1 MKKRALVQQFH
12 HAQMTGVLQNDE
24 ARYKNFFGR
33 YLPGGDLYQVPEGPT
48 RESLRRTPSSS
59 DDIESVF
66 GLFTHHGEALQC

>member
-1 MKKRALVQQFH
+1 
-12 HAQMTGVLQNDE
+12 MTGLLQNDE

-48 RESLRRTPSSS
+48 RESLRRTLSSS

-66 GLFTHHGEALQC
+66 GLFTQALNVSFFIANRYLNLER